1 MFNCVGTTL
10 LLVVVLCTSYTASLY
25 INDINDD
32 KFLTSVE
39 KNLKTI
45 HTKFADERAKQA
57 LLNKDEDNKED
68 LMKLKFQSKDIDDED
83 ENDYF
88 VPEQNGYLLHEYYIR
103 LSKKFP
109 RLDFDLLRQKLI
121 DDVNALEEGGT
132 NSEKNKNMFKNNAN
146 LFSLDFEADGIVL
159 KDDEDDDDADDN
171 DDDNDDDAEN
181 EENDS
186 KDGED

>member
-1 MFNCVGTTL
+1 MFYCVYTTL

-25 INDINDD
+25 INDIDD
-32 KFLTSVE
+32 EKFLTSVE
-39 KNLKTI
+39 KNLRAI

-57 LLNKDEDNKED
+57 VLNKDGNNEED
-68 LMKLKFQSKDIDDED
+68 LMKLKFQSKNKEDED

-88 VPEQNGYLLHEYYIR
+88 VPEQNGYLLHDYYIR

-121 DDVNALEEGGT
+121 DDVNALEDGGT
-132 NSEKNKNMFKNNAN
+132 KSEKNKNMFKNNAN

-159 KDDEDDDDADDN
+159 KDDEDDDDADDDN
-171 DDDNDDDAEN
+171 DDDNDDAGN
-181 EENDS
+181 EEKDS
-186 KDGED
+186 EDGED